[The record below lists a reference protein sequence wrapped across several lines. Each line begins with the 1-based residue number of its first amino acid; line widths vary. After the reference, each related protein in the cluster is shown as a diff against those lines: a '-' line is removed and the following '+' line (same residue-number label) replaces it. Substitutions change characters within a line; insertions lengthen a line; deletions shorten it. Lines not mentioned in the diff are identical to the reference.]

1 MSMSLL
7 IQAALFVKDNWKTIL
22 PIILGILLLPLMFA
36 SATTVALTYPAID
49 ESTMRLYIE
58 VASEVGNGKSF
69 INYKDLIAIDGVRYQ
84 QDFSKAN
91 RNNVTNLANMFLQ
104 EHKEETHYDFNNHYN
119 IVQMVNNELG
129 VNIDYRE
136 VVMVDS
142 LLTNEQFNSG
152 DYYIKEL
159 ARKFVRINRIPY
171 EEVIEKEVTVQKTI
185 KTWKSLF
192 PWLPDKVTQ
201 KFGWGKWEYKTVYE
215 TEIVKETVT
224 KYKEGK
230 EVIPYTKV
238 LQDLGYNESQI
249 PEFFKDK
256 NTISTT
262 ITKTIITYTTKS
274 FDTVLNELGFNSEQI
289 QMAKLLRDVGMN
301 LKGGGGNWNGSGEST
316 PESASEFIDRVK
328 DGAISSYKKYGVFP
342 SITMAQA
349 ILESGWGKSGLTQKA
364 NNLFGVKADPS
375 WDGAYVE
382 METKE
387 VYNGQTVTIV
397 AKFRAYESWSHSLE
411 DHGLFL
417 VENSRYAQHG
427 FFNASDYIG
436 QAYAL
441 QSAGYATD
449 PEYPI
454 LLISLIQQYGLY
466 EYDKVN

>member
-1 MSMSLL
+1 MSLL

-215 TEIVKETVT
+215 TE
-224 KYKEGK
+224 
-230 EVIPYTKV
+230 
-238 LQDLGYNESQI
+238 
-249 PEFFKDK
+249 
-256 NTISTT
+256 
-262 ITKTIITYTTKS
+262 
-274 FDTVLNELGFNSEQI
+274 
-289 QMAKLLRDVGMN
+289 
-301 LKGGGGNWNGSGEST
+301 GNC
-316 PESASEFIDRVK
+316 
-328 DGAISSYKKYGVFP
+328 Y
-342 SITMAQA
+342 
-349 ILESGWGKSGLTQKA
+349 
-364 NNLFGVKADPS
+364 
-375 WDGAYVE
+375 
-382 METKE
+382 
-387 VYNGQTVTIV
+387 
-397 AKFRAYESWSHSLE
+397 
-411 DHGLFL
+411 
-417 VENSRYAQHG
+417 
-427 FFNASDYIG
+427 
-436 QAYAL
+436 
-441 QSAGYATD
+441 
-449 PEYPI
+449 
-454 LLISLIQQYGLY
+454 
-466 EYDKVN
+466 